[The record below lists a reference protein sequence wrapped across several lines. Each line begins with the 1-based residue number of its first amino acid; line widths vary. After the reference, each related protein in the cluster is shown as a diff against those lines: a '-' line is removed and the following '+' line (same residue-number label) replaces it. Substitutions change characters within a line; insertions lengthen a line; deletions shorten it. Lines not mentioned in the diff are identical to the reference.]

1 MIFRGSSP
9 VRRQVVTLAF
19 AVLLPLIVL
28 GGFQL
33 YTSVNADRLAL
44 EGQSRD
50 RAAEIMRLVD
60 AQILAEIKLGNALA
74 SAISEDK
81 GGLSGAHRLAQQFRA
96 ASGTWSSV
104 RLVQPGAGAQLLD
117 SRQPRGIPI
126 PQGSAHDPAPLRSEA
141 LQSSVD
147 GILSHSDGRAY
158 LPMNIPVRRSGELV
172 YLLTVEIDPSSIHRL
187 ALERYPQTGV
197 VSAIVD
203 RHGRFISRSL
213 DYNKWVG
220 RRGSVYLQAA
230 AERGGEGLYKNIT
243 LEGVPTYTA
252 YVTSA
257 ASGWS
262 THVAL
267 SATPFDAARFWSNT
281 IWFVVALACTILSGF
296 LMWIAFRD
304 LAEAR
309 REQQRLLQAQKLEA
323 VGHLTGGIAHDF
335 NNLLT
340 AIIGGLDLFLRR
352 SDPADQDRRFL
363 QGALEAAQR
372 GAKLTSRLLAF
383 SRTQSLNVETVDIRS
398 TLDDMSQLLDQSLG
412 PNIIRQTIIA
422 DNARWV
428 STDRNQLELALLNLA
443 VNGRDAMPDGGTL
456 TVEAKRVNS
465 RRNGSRPSYVGLS
478 VTDTGDGM
486 APHVRSQAFDPFFTT
501 KDASKGTGLG
511 LAQVYAFARQSG
523 GDAEIVSE
531 PGSGTTVC
539 LLLPL
544 AVDAQPPDT
553 QPDPLIPKVATD
565 AGEGKRILVVDDDD
579 AVRQIIVETL
589 RSTGYVVFESSNGG
603 EALDALGTIDPDLV
617 LLDFLMPG
625 LNGAEVARRA
635 REARPHQKLL
645 MVSGHMDSV
654 LVADAVSDVPVLR
667 KPFDAGTLVQ
677 QVAEI
682 LRPVSA
688 PAVVTEAK

>member
-1 MIFRGSSP
+1 
-9 VRRQVVTLAF
+9 VTLAV

-33 YTSVNADRLAL
+33 YTSVNADRRAL
-44 EGQSRD
+44 ESQGRD

-74 SAISEDK
+74 AAISQDK
-81 GGLSGAHRLAQQFRA
+81 SGLPGAYRLAQQFRA
-96 ASGTWSSV
+96 ASGTWNSVWLTQPGTGV
-104 RLVQPGAGAQLLD
+104 RLLD
-117 SRQPRGIPI
+117 LRQPLN
-126 PQGSAHDPAPLRSEA
+126 APTLQASPDLAPSLRPEA
-141 LQSSVD
+141 LRPFVD
-147 GILSHSDGRAY
+147 GILRHSDGRAY
-158 LPMNIPVRRSGELV
+158 LPMNIPVRRDGEV
-172 YLLTVEIDPSSIHRL
+172 IYLLTVEIDPGSIHQL
-187 ALERYPQTGV
+187 ALERYPQRGV
-197 VSAIVD
+197 VSAVVD

-213 DYNKWVG
+213 GYDRWVG

-230 AERGGEGLYKNIT
+230 AKRGGEGLYKNIT
-243 LEGVPTYTA
+243 LEGVSTYTA
-252 YVTSA
+252 YVSSR

-267 SATPFDAARFWSNT
+267 SATPFDAARLWSNT
-281 IWFVVALACTILSGF
+281 IWFVVALVSAALSAL

-309 REQQRLLQAQKLEA
+309 SEQQRMLQAQKMEA

-340 AIIGGLDLFLRR
+340 AIIGGLDLFLKR
-352 SDPADQDRRFL
+352 SDPADQNRRLL

-383 SRTQSLNVETVDIRS
+383 SRTQRLTIETVDIRS

-412 PNIIRQTIIA
+412 PNIICRTIVA
-422 DNARWV
+422 DDARWV

-465 RRNGSRPSYVGLS
+465 RRNGSRLSYVGLS

-486 APHVRSQAFDPFFTT
+486 APHIRSQAFDPFFTT

-511 LAQVYAFARQSG
+511 LAQVYALARQSG

-531 PGSGTTVC
+531 PGNGTTVC

-544 AVDAQPPDT
+544 AVDGRPPDT
-553 QPDPLIPKVATD
+553 QPDPSVPKVAT
-565 AGEGKRILVVDDDD
+565 G
-579 AVRQIIVETL
+579 
-589 RSTGYVVFESSNGG
+589 S
-603 EALDALGTIDPDLV
+603 
-617 LLDFLMPG
+617 
-625 LNGAEVARRA
+625 GA
-635 REARPHQKLL
+635 
-645 MVSGHMDSV
+645 
-654 LVADAVSDVPVLR
+654 
-667 KPFDAGTLVQ
+667 
-677 QVAEI
+677 
-682 LRPVSA
+682 
-688 PAVVTEAK
+688 